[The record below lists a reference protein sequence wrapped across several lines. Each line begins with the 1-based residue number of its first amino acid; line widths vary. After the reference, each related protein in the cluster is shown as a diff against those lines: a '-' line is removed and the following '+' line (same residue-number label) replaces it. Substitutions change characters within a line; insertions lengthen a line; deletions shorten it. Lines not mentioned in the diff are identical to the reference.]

1 MGNLAVAK
9 YLDLRGAGKASRHY
23 VCRSDGGTGLEDS
36 FEVADINR
44 LINNAKTGIAE
55 SATVGQSPDKWCLP
69 AFEPRGNAS
78 MGARLLALRAAPGRL
93 VPRSAMAACNALSP
107 SICAGRPV

>member
-36 FEVADINR
+36 FKVADINR
-44 LINNAKTGIAE
+44 LVNYAKTGIAE
-55 SATVGQSPDKWCLP
+55 SATVGQSPDKRCLP

-78 MGARLLALRAAPGRL
+78 MGPRLLALRAAPGRL
-93 VPRSAMAACNALSP
+93 VSTSAMTACDALSP
-107 SICAGRPV
+107 SISAGRPV